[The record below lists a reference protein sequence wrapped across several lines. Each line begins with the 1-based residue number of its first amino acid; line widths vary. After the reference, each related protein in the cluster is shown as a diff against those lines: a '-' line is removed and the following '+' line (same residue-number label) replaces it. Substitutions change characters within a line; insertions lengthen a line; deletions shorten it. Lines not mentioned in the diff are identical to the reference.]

1 MKSNLSKFAAPIAF
15 AFLAAACAT
24 PTPDRITLLPQPD
37 GTSSAIV
44 VRPKAGGELVLS
56 KPYQTASVTSNSSE
70 TGVTTATEIEARYKQ
85 LADALP
91 VRAQSYLV
99 YFESGSNQL
108 TKESETQL
116 EEILTVVKSLPAVEL
131 SVIGHTDTVGTDAVN
146 DDISMKRAELIR
158 QKLVEKGVN
167 TKSVEAVGRGKR
179 APLIPGDNL
188 NEPRNRRVEIR
199 VK

>member
-1 MKSNLSKFAAPIAF
+1 MKINLTKFTLLVAVVV
-15 AFLAAACAT
+15 LAAACAT
-24 PTPDRITLLPQPD
+24 PDRIVLLPQPD
-37 GTSSAIV
+37 GTPSAVI
-44 VRPKAGGELVLS
+44 VRPKAGGEVVLS
-56 KPYQTASVTSNSSE
+56 KPYQTALVTSSSVE
-70 TGVTTATEIEARYKQ
+70 TGLTTATEVQTRYKQ

-91 VRAQSYLV
+91 ARAQSFLV

-116 EEILTVVKSLPAVEL
+116 AEILTVVKSLPAVEL
-131 SVIGHTDTVGTDAVN
+131 MVIGHTDSVGSDVVN

-158 QKLVEKGVN
+158 QKLIDKGIDV
-167 TKSVEAVGRGKR
+167 KSIEAVGRGKR

-188 NEPRNRRVEIR
+188 AEARNRRVEIR